1 MNKTTN
7 ALGGNIELLN
17 HRAAA
22 WDTVNAYAQA
32 HAKKLEGHPAH
43 TAARVVASAINKQ
56 AIEAGMDVAAAR
68 NDKARKDAEAFAA
81 ALVTDADPVTGKPVT
96 EGAA

>member
-1 MNKTTN
+1 MHQTDKG
-7 ALGGNIELLN
+7 ANIELLD

-32 HAKKLEGHPAH
+32 HAKKMEGHPAH
-43 TAARVVASAINKQ
+43 TAARVVASAINRQ
-56 AIEAGMDVAAAR
+56 AIEAGFDAAAAR
-68 NDKARKDAEAFAA
+68 SQKAREDAEAFAA
-81 ALVTDADPVTGKPVT
+81 ALVTDAAPVTGKPVT